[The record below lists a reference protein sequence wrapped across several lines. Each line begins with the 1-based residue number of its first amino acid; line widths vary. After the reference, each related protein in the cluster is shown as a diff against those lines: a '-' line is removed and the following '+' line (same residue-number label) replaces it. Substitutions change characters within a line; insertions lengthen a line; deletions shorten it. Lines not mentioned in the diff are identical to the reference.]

1 MANFVLFCD
10 EFKCNN
16 INIDK
21 IYRITTYYNI
31 NSCDKDETRLTTA
44 IWFENENV
52 YEFDSYVDKTKVDN
66 LKRYDYNCIPK
77 NISFLLNNIL
87 SNNEKV
93 VFFNDLVEE
102 AILNCSNMIKN
113 KKTKEKREKNEIRRV
128 KNVSS
133 ASE

>member
-10 EFKCNN
+10 EFKCSN

-21 IYRITTYYNI
+21 IYRTTTYYNI
-31 NSCDKDETRLTTA
+31 DSSDKDKTCLTTA
-44 IWFENENV
+44 IHFEDGNV
-52 YEFDSYVDKTKVDN
+52 YEFDSFIDKTKVEN
-66 LKRYDYNCIPK
+66 LKRHDHNCIPK

-102 AILNCSNMIKN
+102 AIINCSNMIKN
-113 KKTKEKREKNEIRRV
+113 KLSNEDI
-128 KNVSS
+128 
-133 ASE
+133 

>member
-10 EFKCNN
+10 ELKCSN

-21 IYRITTYYNI
+21 IYRTTTYYNI

-44 IWFENENV
+44 IHFEDGNI
-52 YEFDSYVDKTKVDN
+52 YEFDSFVDKTKLEN
-66 LKRYDYNCIPK
+66 LKHDYNCISK

-113 KKTKEKREKNEIRRV
+113 KLS
-128 KNVSS
+128 NVDI
-133 ASE
+133 

>member
-10 EFKCNN
+10 KLKCSN

-21 IYRITTYYNI
+21 IYRTTTYYNI

-44 IWFENENV
+44 IHFEDGNV
-52 YEFDSYVDKTKVDN
+52 YEFDSFVDKTKLEN
-66 LKRYDYNCIPK
+66 LEHHDYNCIPK

-113 KKTKEKREKNEIRRV
+113 KLS
-128 KNVSS
+128 NVDI
-133 ASE
+133 